1 MKKIFYKIFLAFLLC
16 SYIPLL
22 TIFMLNYWYTNNYIE
37 VDRKNEMINI
47 MENIKIENIK
57 KQQFYDKEKGIYAKY
72 IDLENQ
78 NEESTLFKLFNK
90 LEVKADIREIPLE
103 GYEVKQVKLSRIT
116 NHYYLIKRI
125 SNTEIIVIVTEI
137 INPQIIS
144 KAMLNFY
151 KTYSIIVIPLIF
163 IVTYILS
170 KKFAE
175 PIETLEKISTKMTN
189 QDFTDTIDIKAKD
202 ELSILAKNINKMANK
217 LKSNNI
223 ELSELNNK
231 LKIELMEKK
240 KLLETEKNFMRA
252 LGHELKTP
260 VAIINGYIE
269 ALQDGIIPEEEIDKT
284 YQIMYNEGLSIN
296 KLIKDINDYLKLEFK
311 NLEAVYEKINLK
323 KLIENIIER
332 YKLDIEQ
339 KNITLTM
346 NCEELIIES
355 DEKCLNI
362 ILNNLITNAITYVDE
377 RKIINIILKDGELRV
392 ENSSKEISEEIL
404 SKIFDPFYKGDTSR
418 NRKYGGTGLGLSI
431 VKNILEFLK
440 LEYSFKYEKDSKNA
454 VFLVKFL

>member
-78 NEESTLFKLFNK
+78 NEESTRFKLFNK

-137 INPQIIS
+137 INPQIVS

-392 ENSSKEISEEIL
+392 ENSSKDISEEIL
-404 SKIFDPFYKGDTSR
+404 SKIFDPFYKGDSSR